1 MFSASDVGRRK
12 ATDPRYDV
20 SPSLT
25 NMSKFISPAPTLP
38 SLNPPLPPP
47 PPRGDGNV
55 RLRHPHLKER
65 QIEIKDIEKRVIIEH
80 VD

>member
-47 PPRGDGNV
+47 RGDGNV